1 MKTTKKEMKKL
12 LNDFGIALESDN
24 QREQEKII
32 SKLEKV
38 LPFKNENE
46 KNHWLEVLQS
56 FKFWEDFEELTLK
69 IINNKIV
76 LYSKKQLEQIQALK
90 ELKKIF
96 NKKDMR
102 VYARVL
108 KVSPSGMSRV
118 IHFAT
123 IKNNQLYNLDG
134 LINKITGS
142 PFVEVVGGWG
152 LRVGGCGLDVIFN
165 TLYNVNCWAIR
176 YKIIKV
182 SKNKDNHDLRYNG
195 LVNSNY
201 WSM

>member
-12 LNDFGIALESDN
+12 LNDLGIALENDN
-24 QREQEKII
+24 RREQEKIL

-96 NKKDMR
+96 NKKGMR

-108 KVSPSGMSRV
+108 KVSNTGMSRV

-123 IKNNQLYNLDG
+123 IKNNQLYNIDG
-134 LINKITGS
+134 YISKICS
-142 PFVEVVGGWG
+142 LSFVEVGSCWG
-152 LRVGGCGLDVIFN
+152 LRVYGCGVDMIFN
-165 TLYNVNCWAIR
+165 TLYNVNSWAIR
-176 YKIIKV
+176 YGIIKI
-182 SKNKDNHDLRYNG
+182 SKNKTQHDLRYNG
-195 LVNSNY
+195 LVDSNY